1 MPALPNACTWAPV
14 AVHSIME
21 RQQQAAAAAATLT
34 AALAILH
41 RGSGGGGGAAAGGRE
56 PLTAAMF
63 LKPNPKALQAAM
75 YLLYRC
81 IRGAART
88 KKVRHSAGGRTWQ

>member
-1 MPALPNACTWAPV
+1 MD
-14 AVHSIME
+14 
-21 RQQQAAAAAATLT
+21 RKQQAGAAAATLS
-34 AALAILH
+34 AALAILN
-41 RGSGGGGGAAAGGRE
+41 RSGSGVGRE

-88 KKVRHSAGGRTWQ
+88 NKVRHSAGGRTWQ